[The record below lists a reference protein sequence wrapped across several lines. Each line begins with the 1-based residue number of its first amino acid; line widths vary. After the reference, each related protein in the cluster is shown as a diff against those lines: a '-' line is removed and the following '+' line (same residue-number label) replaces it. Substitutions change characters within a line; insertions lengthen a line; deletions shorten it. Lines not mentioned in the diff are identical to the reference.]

1 MRRNDS
7 CVEWVMMMTT
17 REDGGEDARGDR
29 MRVSDEKTRVKTECV
44 D

>member
-1 MRRNDS
+1 
-7 CVEWVMMMTT
+7 MMMTT

-29 MRVSDEKTRVKTECV
+29 MRVSDDKTRAKTECV